1 MRLSPPPSS
10 PPPDF
15 HLCTETISSWW
26 QSAGSSVGTS
36 HVTTEKQKSAEE
48 TKSFFPLR
56 GLPDAAFYDKSRGF
70 FFYRL
75 CSDMSSR
82 SDRKEV
88 AEAPKPS
95 SIGIFRIVFNI
106 FPFLSGEELC
116 VKRYTISRRWKRSTS
131 KDGEVGDRIS
141 VRKSVSQIFL
151 QFWKIWHFRFTFLP
165 CTNL

>member
-1 MRLSPPPSS
+1 MRLSPPPIESS
-10 PPPDF
+10 SRFPPVYGN
-15 HLCTETISSWW
+15 HLVVMAICRI
-26 QSAGSSVGTS
+26 VGR
-36 HVTTEKQKSAEE
+36 H
-48 TKSFFPLR
+48 FPRDDRKAKVRRRNEIIFSPEVPARCGVLR
-56 GLPDAAFYDKSRGF
+56 QIEGV

-151 QFWKIWHFRFTFLP
+151 QFWKIWHFRFTFLS